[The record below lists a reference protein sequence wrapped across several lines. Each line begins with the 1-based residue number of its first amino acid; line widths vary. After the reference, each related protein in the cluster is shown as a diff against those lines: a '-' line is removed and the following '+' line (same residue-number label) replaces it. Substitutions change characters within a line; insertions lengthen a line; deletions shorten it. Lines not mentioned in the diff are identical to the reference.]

1 MNYNIKKAMLFTS
14 FELNEQ
20 DIDKLNTLT
29 KYLVKDTDI
38 EIVNKC
44 DMNNKIKE
52 FVNSEYNLEYKYLFI
67 ANIELGEIDD
77 ELYNL
82 ISEINDKS
90 ENGRKGRNNK
100 DRSCTVAIVN
110 FDREVKG
117 DMNTVAKV
125 V

>member
-14 FELNEQ
+14 FELNKQ
-20 DIDKLNTLT
+20 DIDKLDTLT

-52 FVNSEYNLEYKYLFI
+52 FVNSEYNLDYKYLFI
-67 ANIELGEIDD
+67 ANELDEIND
-77 ELYNL
+77 ELYTL
-82 ISEINDKS
+82 INDINGKS
-90 ENGRKGRNNK
+90 ENGRKGRSNK

-110 FDREVKG
+110 FDREV
-117 DMNTVAKV
+117 NERV
-125 V
+125 VS

>member
-20 DIDKLNTLT
+20 DINKLNTLT

-67 ANIELGEIDD
+67 ANIELDEIND

-82 ISEINDKS
+82 INEINSKV
-90 ENGRKGRNNK
+90 ENTRKIK

-110 FDREVKG
+110 FDREV
-117 DMNTVAKV
+117 NERV
-125 V
+125 VS

>member
-20 DIDKLNTLT
+20 DIDKLDTLT
-29 KYLVKDTDI
+29 KYLVKDTYI

-67 ANIELGEIDD
+67 ANIELNEIDD

-82 ISEINDKS
+82 INEINS
-90 ENGRKGRNNK
+90 KGEKTRSNK
-100 DRSCTVAIVN
+100 DGSCTVAIVN
-110 FDREVKG
+110 FDREV
-117 DMNTVAKV
+117 NERV
-125 V
+125 VS